1 MIRAFWGVA
10 SLGVLAVLV
19 WLLALMVI
27 EDLRR
32 REHLASDLGSRV
44 VGDP

>member
-1 MIRAFWGVA
+1 MIGRGSTIHAFWGVA

-27 EDLRR
+27 EDLRQLR
-32 REHLASDLGSRV
+32 APRV
-44 VGDP
+44 